1 MAASLTQLLGGTF
14 QDCNG
19 SVLAYG
25 YLTLKLSQDG
35 NVSGVGNI
43 CSGVTITIQLDANG
57 NVGSSTS
64 PTPVADQYVWANSNI
79 SPINTYYKVTGY
91 TQGGQRAFGPNNQQ
105 VAAGATFNVGTWVP
119 NSVISWF
126 PEVQQSLLLEVNGVA
141 ASSQTVQN
149 LESTDD
155 TVVITDLGG
164 GNINFQSAGSTTKF
178 PGQWLGFNIA
188 GAIGNSLSEGAE
200 IGASFIVTN
209 ANSLGNQNPTAT
221 EGRYIPLSSAGSSN
235 SGGIG
240 DQNLDLSLGILQDW
254 LVKVNFQGLTS
265 SRYWIGVTDQLL
277 VNTQTIFPTDT
288 PAANFVGFRWSSGTD
303 TDIVAVCQT
312 DSTHQT
318 VVSTGVVPSSNQILE
333 IVPVSGGSPV
343 VFKING
349 AQVASIS
356 TNIPAASVALGSILC
371 NDDKDDIL
379 GSDVVLG
386 IFYLYFLLA
395 N

>member
-1 MAASLTQLLGGTF
+1 MPSKVQIIGGAF
-14 QDCNG
+14 QDSEGN
-19 SVLAYG
+19 VLVNG
-25 YLTLKLSQDG
+25 YLKLHLSQDAS
-35 NVSGVGNI
+35 VSGVGNI
-43 CSGVTITIQLDANG
+43 CSGVEITIQLDASG
-57 NVGSSTS
+57 NAVAS
-64 PTPVADQYVWANSNI
+64 PPQYIWGNDNLL
-79 SPINTYYKVTGY
+79 PINTYYRVTGY
-91 TQGGQRAFGPNNQQ
+91 TASGQPAWGPNNQQ
-105 VAAGATFNVGTWVP
+105 IEGSGTFDLGTWVP

-164 GNINFQSAGSTTKF
+164 GNINFQSAGGTTKF

-188 GAIGNSLSEGAE
+188 GAINNSLSEGAE
-200 IGASFIVTN
+200 IGASFLVTN

-221 EGRYIPLSSAGSSN
+221 EGRYIPLSSAGSST

-254 LVKVNFQGLTS
+254 LVKVSFQGLTS

-277 VNTQTIFPTDT
+277 VNTQTVFPTDT
-288 PAANFVGFRWSSGTD
+288 PAANFVGFRWSSDTD

-318 VVSTGVVPSSNQILE
+318 VVSTGVAPSSNQILE
-333 IVPVSGGSPV
+333 IVPASGGSSV
-343 VFKING
+343 AFKING
-349 AQVASIS
+349 TQVATIN
-356 TNIPAASVALGSILC
+356 TNIPASSVALGSILC
-371 NDDKDDIL
+371 NDDV
-379 GSDVVLG
+379 GDVGGTDVLLG

>member
-1 MAASLTQLLGGTF
+1 M
-14 QDCNG
+14 
-19 SVLAYG
+19 
-25 YLTLKLSQDG
+25 
-35 NVSGVGNI
+35 
-43 CSGVTITIQLDANG
+43 
-57 NVGSSTS
+57 
-64 PTPVADQYVWANSNI
+64 
-79 SPINTYYKVTGY
+79 
-91 TQGGQRAFGPNNQQ
+91 
-105 VAAGATFNVGTWVP
+105 
-119 NSVISWF
+119 
-126 PEVQQSLLLEVNGVA
+126 
-141 ASSQTVQN
+141 
-149 LESTDD
+149 
-155 TVVITDLGG
+155 
-164 GNINFQSAGSTTKF
+164 
-178 PGQWLGFNIA
+178 
-188 GAIGNSLSEGAE
+188 
-200 IGASFIVTN
+200 
-209 ANSLGNQNPTAT
+209 
-221 EGRYIPLSSAGSSN
+221 SSAGSSN

-371 NDDKDDIL
+371 SDDKDDIL
-379 GSDVVLG
+379 GSDVLLG